1 MSPGIEISSTAEVG
15 QQGDVWYSVDDAV
28 VTASDSKELSFWS
41 TDPVE
46 GPRGDLFENIV
57 HKTPF
62 IRAFDKLVPRLELAG
77 DESVLEVGAGH
88 GWASVMLKQRYPGC
102 YVVASDISRDAV
114 GFVEKYEGFLATP
127 LDEKWAFNSR
137 RIPFADGQFDV
148 VFAFA
153 AFHHFGE
160 HGDFGAA
167 LSEMVRVLRPGG
179 RAVLLYEPMSPTWL
193 YDRAVQRVNRKR
205 ESVDHDIDEDVLV
218 LARIKQLA
226 ESLGCRFEGTHYAA
240 YEDREGIVEMV
251 YYFVLSGLA
260 PLRRILPCTV
270 NVVVRKPSDE

>member
-1 MSPGIEISSTAEVG
+1 MSRKIEISGAVDVDE
-15 QQGDVWYSVDDAV
+15 QGDVSYTLDDAV
-28 VTASDSKELSFWS
+28 VSTSDRKELSFWS

-46 GPRGDLFENIV
+46 GPQGDLFENIV

-62 IRAFDKLVPRLELAG
+62 IRAFDKLVPRLELTG

-102 YVVASDISRDAV
+102 YVVTSDISRDAV
-114 GFVEKYEGFLATP
+114 GFVGKYERFLETP

-160 HGDFGAA
+160 HGDFSAA

-179 RAVLLYEPMSPTWL
+179 RAVLLYEPTSPTWL

-205 ESVDHDIDEDVLV
+205 ETVEHDIDEDVLV
-218 LARIKQLA
+218 LARIEQLA
-226 ESLGCRFEGTHYAA
+226 ESLGCRFEGSYYPA